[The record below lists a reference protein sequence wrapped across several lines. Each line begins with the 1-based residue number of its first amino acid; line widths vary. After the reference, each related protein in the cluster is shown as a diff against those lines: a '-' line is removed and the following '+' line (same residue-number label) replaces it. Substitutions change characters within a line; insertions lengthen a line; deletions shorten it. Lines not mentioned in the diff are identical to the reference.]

1 LGLPE
6 DAFQSQDDDQAEPED
21 DDLIILP
28 ENTDTLRVWLSVDT
42 QWRRELPAMA
52 TREIWRGLRYTEV
65 QATITMMG
73 LGKRQGRIFEGI
85 IDMERAAL
93 PILNG

>member
-1 LGLPE
+1 MPE
-6 DAFQSQDDDQAEPED
+6 DAFQAPENDPTEAED
-21 DDLIILP
+21 DALVILP
-28 ENTDTLRVWLSVDT
+28 ENTDTIRVWLAVDT

-52 TREIWRGLRYTEV
+52 SREIWRGLRYTEV
-65 QATITMMG
+65 RATILMMG
-73 LGKRQGRIFEGI
+73 LDKRQQRIFEGI